1 MLTILSWM
9 VFVPAVIWNV
19 VFWVVAF
26 GAVFQQKNKV
36 WANRRNFRDAII
48 SLALLFIP
56 GVYLFGL

>member
-19 VFWVVAF
+19 VFWVIAF
-26 GAVFQQKNKV
+26 GAVFEQKNKV
-36 WANRRNFRDAII
+36 WANSRNFRDAII

>member
-19 VFWVVAF
+19 VFWVIAF

>member
-26 GAVFQQKNKV
+26 GAVFEQKNKV